1 MVVRP
6 MAQPP
11 DPADTAAFMIVGWG
25 PSNRTLE
32 IETTHW
38 MCDTYPRIPMLR

>member
-25 PSNRTLE
+25 PSNTTLE
-32 IETTHW
+32 IEIV
-38 MCDTYPRIPMLR
+38 TYPKNIYA